1 MKKFKGLLL
10 IGVIA
15 LMLVGCGKTFDTDES
30 AVYVKKGGKI
40 IGASVEEF
48 DESKYD
54 KDELSAFIDKA
65 IDEYNK
71 EHSTGSVSLG
81 KLTVENNKAI
91 LFLTYESPSDYT
103 EFNGEEIFVGTI
115 VDAMAAGYDFNE
127 SYYAV
132 KGTELGD
139 LTSIDKIDDD
149 LKVVILKEHIGVK
162 VDGTIKYISSNL
174 KIKDKK
180 TAKAKKDASTEYTVV
195 IYK

>member
-1 MKKFKGLLL
+1 MSSWYHPFDSQIYCSSTVDVTNLL
-10 IGVIA
+10 
-15 LMLVGCGKTFDTDES
+15 
-30 AVYVKKGGKI
+30 
-40 IGASVEEF
+40 EF
-48 DESKYD
+48 IK
-54 KDELSAFIDKA
+54 
-65 IDEYNK
+65 EYNK
-71 EHSTGSVSLG
+71 EHSSGSVSLG
-81 KLTVENNKAI
+81 KLTVENNKAT
-91 LFLTYESPSDYT
+91 LFLAYESPSDYT

-127 SYYAV
+127 LYYAV